1 MGLFTRDPVKKLN
14 KAYQQK
20 LEAAMHAM
28 HNGDIRKNAELF
40 VEAEKLREEIEKLEQ
55 LKST

>member
-1 MGLFTRDPVKKLN
+1 MSLFRRNPVKKLK

-20 LEAAMHAM
+20 LKAAMHAM

-40 VEAEKLREEIEKLEQ
+40 VEAETIREEIEQLE
-55 LKST
+55 SIES

>member
-1 MGLFTRDPVKKLN
+1 MSLFRRNPVKKLK

-40 VEAEKLREEIEKLEQ
+40 VEAESIREEIEQLE
-55 LKST
+55 SIES

>member
-1 MGLFTRDPVKKLN
+1 MSLFRRNPVKKLK
-14 KAYQQK
+14 KAYLQK

-40 VEAEKLREEIEKLEQ
+40 VEAESIREEIEQLE
-55 LKST
+55 SIES